1 LETDL
6 DSCKVLSDTI
16 QLKDIITDGL
26 DDFKRQTR
34 SQEKKPQSSGKANMD
49 KMKLSHITRS
59 KNRNEPGP
67 SDNEVTGRSRGSSCK
82 GSVDTGTRCD
92 HLDLGVSVNS
102 PRRRRCCRTLA
113 FEAESTKYTP
123 CKAEMND
130 NVKEKDID
138 TVATSMKLRTRQ
150 CSVSQKTETKTE
162 SLPPVTVVDQQREG
176 STFSPRKRRSKLSSR
191 KSKPTWDNI
200 KEPSSGMHCEGK
212 VPEGGEMG
220 HESVQTE
227 DKVSQ
232 EEGPGDVIAI
242 VGQERAIENKAA
254 GDSGMTEKCS
264 NEGVQ
269 TEEDKATTAEVS
281 A

>member
-1 LETDL
+1 METDL
-6 DSCKVLSDTI
+6 DSCKVLSDTV

-34 SQEKKPQSSGKANMD
+34 SQEKVKH
-49 KMKLSHITRS
+49 SHITRS
-59 KNRNEPGP
+59 KNSNEPGP

-82 GSVDTGTRCD
+82 GSIDSSTRCD
-92 HLDLGVSVNS
+92 HLDLGVSGNS

-113 FEAESTKYTP
+113 FEAESTKCIP

-130 NVKEKDID
+130 NDNVNEKNID
-138 TVATSMKLRTRQ
+138 TVAKSIKLRTRQ
-150 CSVSQKTETKTE
+150 CSVSQKTEMKTE
-162 SLPPVTVVDQQREG
+162 SLPPVTVVDQQPEE
-176 STFSPRKRRSKLSSR
+176 STFSPRKRRSKLSAR
-191 KSKPTWDNI
+191 KSKPTSDNI

-212 VPEGGEMG
+212 LPEGGEMG
-220 HESVQTE
+220 HESKQTE
-227 DKVSQ
+227 DNVSQ
-232 EEGPGDVIAI
+232 DEGPGDVIAV

-254 GDSGMTEKCS
+254 GDSGLAEKS
-264 NEGVQ
+264 LHEGIQ